1 MSPVQAPNAILPL
14 RATPDE
20 KNKIFSRTPSPAA
33 RRSVA
38 PHTQEFGGGYPSSSD
53 PSTMWSFDDYDD
65 AEAEYGAYLYNQH
78 HRGWT

>member
-33 RRSVA
+33 RPSVA
-38 PHTQEFGGGYPSSSD
+38 PHTQEFGGGYPYSPD
-53 PSTMWSFDDYDD
+53 FDDYGDD
-65 AEAEYGAYLYNQH
+65 AAYGAQLLSEYNA
-78 HRGWT
+78 GWE